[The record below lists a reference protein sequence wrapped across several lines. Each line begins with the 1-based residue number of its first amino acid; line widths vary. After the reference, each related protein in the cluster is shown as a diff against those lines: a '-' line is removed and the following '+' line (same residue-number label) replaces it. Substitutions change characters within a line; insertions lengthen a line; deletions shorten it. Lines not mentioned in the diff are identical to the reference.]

1 VRLLLD
7 THFIIWSIRD
17 RERFSPALATRLT
30 DPANTL
36 VFSVATIWEIAIKH
50 AQGRADFV
58 FDPVVIRPGL
68 IAQGYEELPI
78 LGPHAAATTAL
89 PPIHRDPFDRLL
101 VAQANYEGITLLTAD
116 PMVAQY
122 PGPIELTG

>member
-78 LGPHAAATTAL
+78 L
-89 PPIHRDPFDRLL
+89 IHRDPFDRLL